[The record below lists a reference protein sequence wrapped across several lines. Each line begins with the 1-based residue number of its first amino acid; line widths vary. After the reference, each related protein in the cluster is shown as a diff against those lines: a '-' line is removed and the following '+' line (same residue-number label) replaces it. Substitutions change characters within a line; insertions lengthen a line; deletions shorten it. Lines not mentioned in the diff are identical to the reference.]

1 MSYMNYA
8 ESLWREERSVDL
20 LLSCVPL
27 VASVTL
33 RDAERFDTK
42 KEAKKHRSLTF
53 FDTKKEAKKY
63 SPHQGLPAGGGCN

>member
-1 MSYMNYA
+1 M
-8 ESLWREERSVDL
+8 
-20 LLSCVPL
+20 

-33 RDAERFDTK
+33 RDAERSGAE
-42 KEAKKHRSLTF
+42 KEAKIYFSLTF